1 MKGFWQR
8 MKDKKSFL
16 YKFLYKTDLLWLN
29 IAVAAAI
36 LALSA
41 YAFVGAGRTV
51 LFIFCVILLILV
63 LVLNV
68 AVVTM
73 RKRKAR
79 QEAEKLGFS
88 DENGT
93 VCSGL
98 LDAMQLPAFIVNTA
112 GKLCWAN
119 VGFKE
124 LCDGLQEK
132 PSRLSGMIYS
142 DHIETEDDGA
152 EADPSPEIEI
162 GGRTLKA
169 YISHIM
175 AGEELL
181 ENGRLGYCVFF
192 TDISARKKLID
203 LYKDRRIAFGE
214 MLVDNYE
221 EIFQASG
228 DTVANQVL
236 IAVNNIFT
244 EWIRDLNAIIRRL
257 TRERFI
263 IVADEKSLAV
273 LEKRRF
279 DVLEKVKK
287 ISVGNTIPVTVSI
300 GLSTNRNELTDEAFE
315 AFINGD
321 EEDPACRRAFNDT
334 LAGHFSVVEE
344 LLNLSLSRGGDQ
356 AIVRTG
362 EDSRSNLFFG
372 GSEIPGDREDMV
384 AVRVNAGILKA
395 EIEKSGK
402 VLVMGHS
409 HADLDSLGAALAVYR
424 ISVSLGRKAYIVLD
438 GPNPQIAVMYNV
450 LSESGEYGDV
460 FISGSEALNIL
471 DDGTLTVVVD
481 TFSEKQCEAP
491 DVVKNSSRIIV
502 IDHHR
507 RGVEF
512 IKNTIINYTDTMAS
526 SASELVCE
534 MLRYIFPTEKVLTK
548 PEAEALYGG
557 ILVDTKNMFFKTG
570 KRTFDVCS
578 YLRQMGVAP
587 VAVRK
592 YVQPGYEDFKKINE
606 IVSQMKFI
614 KVGGKGVALA
624 VCSLS
629 RSEANTV
636 APIAADKM
644 LEAAG
649 VDCSF
654 VIIKQDADVA
664 IKARSLGEVNVQIIL
679 EHKEI
684 EGGGHFTAAA
694 GYVKNCTPE
703 RAEQLV
709 LGILKNESK

>member
-1 MKGFWQR
+1 MN
-8 MKDKKSFL
+8 DKKSFI
-16 YKFLYKTDLLWLN
+16 YKFLYKMDLLWLN
-29 IAVAAAI
+29 IAIAAV
-36 LALSA
+36 LVVLSA
-41 YAFVGAGRTV
+41 YAFVKAGKTV
-51 LFIFCVILLILV
+51 LFVFCVILLLLV
-63 LVLNV
+63 LILNFTV
-68 AVVTM
+68 ITL
-73 RKRKAR
+73 RRRKAR

-93 VCSGL
+93 VCTGL

-119 VGFKE
+119 VEFKD
-124 LCDGLQEK
+124 LCDSLEEK
-132 PSRLSGMIYS
+132 PSKISGMIFS
-142 DHIETEDDGA
+142 RFIDADDN
-152 EADPSPEIEI
+152 EYADLSPEIGI
-162 GGRTLKA
+162 GERDFKI

-175 AGEELL
+175 AGKELL
-181 ENGRLGYCVFF
+181 ENGRLGYCVYF
-192 TDISARKKLID
+192 TDVSARKKLIE
-203 LYKDRRIAFGE
+203 LYKNRKIAFGE
-214 MLVDNYE
+214 ILVDNYE

-244 EWIRDLNAIIRRL
+244 EWTVGLNAIIRRL

-263 IVADEKSLAV
+263 IVVEEESLAV
-273 LEKRRF
+273 LEQRRF

-315 AFINGD
+315 ALISGD
-321 EEDPACRRAFNDT
+321 SGSEVCRRAFHDT
-334 LAGHFSVVEE
+334 LAGHFSAIDE

-384 AVRVNAGILKA
+384 AVRVNAGILKT
-395 EIEKSGK
+395 EIEKSK
-402 VLVMGHS
+402 TVLVMGHA
-409 HADLDSLGAALAVYR
+409 HADLDSLGAALAIHR
-424 ISVSLGRKAYIVLD
+424 ISVSLGTKAYIVLG
-438 GPNPQIAVMYNV
+438 GPSPQIAVMYGA

-471 DDGTLTVVVD
+471 DDETLTVVVD
-481 TFSEKQCEAP
+481 TFSEKQCEEP
-491 DVVKNSSRIIV
+491 EVVKNSPRIIV

-526 SASELVCE
+526 STSELVVE
-534 MLRYIFPTEKVLTK
+534 MLRYIFPTEKLLTK

-578 YLRQMGVAP
+578 YLRQMGVVP

-606 IVSQMKFI
+606 IVSRMKFI

-629 RSEANTV
+629 RSEANTL

-654 VIIKQDADVA
+654 VIVKQDADVA

-679 EHKEI
+679 EHREI

-694 GYVKNCTPE
+694 GYVKDCTPE
-703 RAEQLV
+703 RAEQLI
-709 LGILKNESK
+709 LGILKNENK

>member
-1 MKGFWQR
+1 
-8 MKDKKSFL
+8 MKDKKSFV
-16 YKFLYKTDLLWLN
+16 YNFLYKMDLLWLN
-29 IAVAAAI
+29 IAIAAV
-36 LALSA
+36 LVVLSA
-41 YAFVGAGRTV
+41 YAFVGAGKTV
-51 LFIFCVILLILV
+51 LFVFCVVLLVLILT
-63 LVLNV
+63 LNFTV
-68 AVVTM
+68 ITL

-98 LDAMQLPAFIVNTA
+98 LDAMQLPAFIVNAA

-119 VGFKE
+119 VEFKG
-124 LCDGLQEK
+124 LCESLGER
-132 PSRLSGMIYS
+132 PARLSGMVFS
-142 DHIETEDDGA
+142 DYIDTENDR
-152 EADPSPEIEI
+152 ADKENDRADEDLSPEIEI
-162 GGRTLKA
+162 GGRNFKI
-169 YISHIM
+169 YISHVM

-181 ENGRLGYCVFF
+181 ENGRLGYCVLF
-192 TDISARKKLID
+192 TDITAPRKLIE
-203 LYKDRRIAFGE
+203 LYKNRKIAFGE
-214 MLVDNYE
+214 ILVDNYE

-236 IAVNNIFT
+236 IAVNNIFA
-244 EWIRDLNAIIRRL
+244 EWIGDLNAIIRRL

-263 IVADEKSLAV
+263 IVVEEESLAV

-279 DVLEKVKK
+279 DILEKVKN

-300 GLSTNRNELTDEAFE
+300 GLSTNRTELTDKAFE
-315 AFINGD
+315 ALISGD
-321 EEDPACRRAFNDT
+321 SESPDYRKAFKDT
-334 LAGHFSVVEE
+334 LSGHFSAVDE

-384 AVRVNAGILKA
+384 AVRVNAGILRT
-395 EIEKSGK
+395 EIEKSRT
-402 VLVMGHS
+402 VLVMGHA

-424 ISVSLGRKAYIVLD
+424 ISVSLGRKAYIVLG
-438 GPNPQIAVMYNV
+438 GPNSQIAVMYNA
-450 LSESGEYGDV
+450 LSDSGEYGDV

-471 DDGTLTVVVD
+471 DDETLTVVVD

-491 DVVKNSSRIIV
+491 DVVKNSARIIV

-548 PEAEALYGG
+548 LEAETLYGG

-578 YLRQMGVAP
+578 YLRQMGVVP

-606 IVSQMKFI
+606 IVSAMRFV

-624 VCSLS
+624 VCSLP
-629 RSEANTV
+629 RSEANTL

-644 LEAAG
+644 LEVAG

-654 VIIKQDADVA
+654 VIIRQDADVA

-679 EHKEI
+679 EHREI

-703 RAEQLV
+703 RAEQLI
-709 LGILKNESK
+709 LGILKSESK

>member
-1 MKGFWQR
+1 MN
-8 MKDKKSFL
+8 DKKSFI
-16 YKFLYKTDLLWLN
+16 YKFLYKMDLLWLN
-29 IAVAAAI
+29 IAIAAV
-36 LALSA
+36 LVVLSA
-41 YAFVGAGRTV
+41 YAFVKAGKTV
-51 LFIFCVILLILV
+51 LFVFCVILLLLV
-63 LVLNV
+63 LILNFTV
-68 AVVTM
+68 ITL
-73 RKRKAR
+73 RRRKAR

-93 VCSGL
+93 VCTGL

-119 VGFKE
+119 VEFKD
-124 LCDGLQEK
+124 LCDSLEEK
-132 PSRLSGMIYS
+132 PSKISGMIFS
-142 DHIETEDDGA
+142 RFIDADDN
-152 EADPSPEIEI
+152 EYADLSHEI
-162 GGRTLKA
+162 GIGERDFKI

-175 AGEELL
+175 AGKELL
-181 ENGRLGYCVFF
+181 ENGRLGYCVYF
-192 TDISARKKLID
+192 TDVSARKKLIK
-203 LYKDRRIAFGE
+203 LYRDRKIAFGE
-214 MLVDNYE
+214 ILVDNYE

-244 EWIRDLNAIIRRL
+244 EWTAGLNAIIRRL

-263 IVADEKSLAV
+263 IVVEEESLAV
-273 LEKRRF
+273 LEQRRF

-315 AFINGD
+315 ALISGD
-321 EEDPACRRAFNDT
+321 SGSEVCRRAFHDT
-334 LAGHFSVVEE
+334 LAGHFSAIDE

-384 AVRVNAGILKA
+384 AVRVNAGILKT
-395 EIEKSGK
+395 EIEKSK
-402 VLVMGHS
+402 TVLVMGHA
-409 HADLDSLGAALAVYR
+409 HADLDSLGAALAIHR
-424 ISVSLGRKAYIVLD
+424 ISVSLGTKAYIVLG
-438 GPNPQIAVMYNV
+438 GPNPQIAVMYGA

-471 DDGTLTVVVD
+471 DDETLTVVVD
-481 TFSEKQCEAP
+481 TFSEKQCEEP
-491 DVVKNSSRIIV
+491 EVVKNSPRIIV

-526 SASELVCE
+526 STSELVVE
-534 MLRYIFPTEKVLTK
+534 MLRYIFPTEKLLTK

-578 YLRQMGVAP
+578 YLRQMGVVP

-606 IVSQMKFI
+606 IVSRMKFI

-629 RSEANTV
+629 RSEANTL

-654 VIIKQDADVA
+654 VIVKQDADVA

-679 EHKEI
+679 EHREI

-694 GYVKNCTPE
+694 GYVKDCTPE
-703 RAEQLV
+703 RAEQLI
-709 LGILKNESK
+709 LGILKNENK